1 MKTPTKTCERG
12 SASRARPVRR
22 LPPEV
27 LGPVE
32 VANLLRACEG
42 TDQGAVRL
50 RALVVVLY
58 RSGMRISEALSLRP
72 RDMDLSAG
80 WIRIMH
86 GKGGRS
92 RVVGMDP
99 RACAVVGEWLLARG
113 TQDASVPVFCTQAGK
128 AILTN
133 FSPRAKKRDKI
144 PSMPQQGEIDL
155 LSTTHSPT
163 VPRSRLWSYIAALDL
178 DDGRNVATIF
188 ATPLALFSLIIAA
201 SAYLKTA
208 KSAAAA
214 RDSADA
220 AKNAAEHRSLVD
232 VQAKLLSQLWTLRMQ
247 QRIYVELPEPDGSGV
262 GKDVLASQKQRLIE
276 AIRSAH
282 AALYA
287 FLMLPD
293 GGRLPNGN
301 PLSSCHQ
308 LAVDCYWLPQI
319 SSLDAIRKEWENGA
333 QTPTDRKE
341 WLRTHPA
348 IVMYDEKVD
357 ELEKALCPKM
367 SYVTYMAPLVPP
379 DLGPEK
385 AIVEKAET
393 RKMKKELQDAFDKWV
408 GEMARPYPRSKQ
420 GTVGKEQGLA
430 DVGDSTLP
438 VKASFALPMPA
449 ASSSRVDCDPP
460 PNPDPPTTR
469 VPSAAGCGLET
480 SDPEVVLTPSSV
492 QLG

>member
-1 MKTPTKTCERG
+1 MGILSIVLALSTWIQMPPAPVMPPLPDAATEQVPGNHTPN
-12 SASRARPVRR
+12 
-22 LPPEV
+22 L
-27 LGPVE
+27 PVE
-32 VANLLRACEG
+32 EESTQVAPARDPSAEG
-42 TDQGAVRL
+42 STALAVP
-50 RALVVVLY
+50 APQTH
-58 RSGMRISEALSLRP
+58 AP
-72 RDMDLSAG
+72 SAT
-80 WIRIMH
+80 I
-86 GKGGRS
+86 
-92 RVVGMDP
+92 
-99 RACAVVGEWLLARG
+99 
-113 TQDASVPVFCTQAGK
+113 
-128 AILTN
+128 
-133 FSPRAKKRDKI
+133 
-144 PSMPQQGEIDL
+144 
-155 LSTTHSPT
+155 STTHSPT

-293 GGRLPNGN
+293 GGTLPNGN

-333 QTPTDRKE
+333 HTPTDRKE

-348 IVMYDEKVD
+348 IVMYDEKVE
-357 ELEKALCPKM
+357 ELEKALCPNMK
-367 SYVTYMAPLVPP
+367 YVRYMAPPVPP
-379 DLGPEK
+379 DLGPEE
-385 AIVEKAET
+385 AIVEKTEKRRT
-393 RKMKKELQDAFDKWV
+393 RKELQDAFDKWA
-408 GEMARPYPRSKQ
+408 GDMATPYPRSKQ
-420 GTVGKEQGLA
+420 GTVSKDQGLA

-438 VKASFALPMPA
+438 AKASFALPMPT

-460 PNPDPPTTR
+460 PNPDPPTTS
-469 VPSAAGCGLET
+469 VPSAAGCG
-480 SDPEVVLTPSSV
+480 SDTLDQDADKAFGGTDRD
-492 QLG
+492 QTT